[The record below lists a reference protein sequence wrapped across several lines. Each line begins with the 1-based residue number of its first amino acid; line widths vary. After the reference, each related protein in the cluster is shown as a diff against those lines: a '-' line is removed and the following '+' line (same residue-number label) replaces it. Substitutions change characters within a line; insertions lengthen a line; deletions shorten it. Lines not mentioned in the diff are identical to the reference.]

1 MFIDYGTMFS
11 AEKYN
16 RTPYSREDDGADSA
30 NVPEDLPASESQQSN
45 PEVEET
51 NSESSE
57 GDAAG
62 CAAYSSSDPNA
73 GTDNKEISKEVYAIY
88 LSRHSDEA
96 RAKPTKNYET
106 FEASLEKLEDVAKNG
121 KVSKKS
127 DKNQRKPNQSTKK
140 KKKRNALSKNIK
152 LKREKSIIAGIQ
164 KLEDNFIIVW
174 LINARLLFFIFV

>member
-1 MFIDYGTMFS
+1 MFIDYDIMFS
-11 AEKYN
+11 VEKFN

-45 PEVEET
+45 PEAEEA

-88 LSRHSDEA
+88 LSRHGDEA
-96 RAKPTKNYET
+96 RSKPTKNYET
-106 FEASLEKLEDVAKNG
+106 FEASLEKLENVAKNG

-127 DKNQRKPNQSTKK
+127 DKKPEKNEPIDEKEEE
-140 KKKRNALSKNIK
+140 KKRIIEKHKAQA
-152 LKREKSIIAGIQ
+152 RE
-164 KLEDNFIIVW
+164 EYYRRHPE
-174 LINARLLFFIFV
+174 ARR